1 MATITQR
8 KQGFDP
14 STKAK
19 AIRKGKRFASREG
32 IQHLIRMNKRFSE
45 RLGNQFAAALT
56 YFSFLALIPILMV
69 AFSAVGF
76 VLANNPDV
84 LTQLK
89 ESIARQ
95 VPGGAGVGDIVN
107 QVLDTAVSQRLTV
120 GIFGLVIALY
130 SGIGW
135 MTNLRQALEAV
146 WRPTWEEDPAQEDS
160 LVVATIKDLGRLIGL
175 GLALA
180 ITIGITAVGTNVQT
194 QVLEL
199 LGLDD
204 WTWLKPVVSVITILI
219 AMAADVLI
227 FLWVYKTLPGKKYQ
241 VTRKALVR
249 GAIAAAVLFEI
260 LKAALTIFLPQITSS
275 ASGAVFGPIIGL
287 LFFFNL
293 VARMVLMVGAWIATA
308 PGGPRAERD
317 DDDEVPEAKVLIR
330 PSVTGPRVAGL
341 VGVGAVAGWG
351 AARRSRS

>member
-8 KQGFDP
+8 RKGFDP
-14 STKAK
+14 SPKAK
-19 AIRKGKRFASREG
+19 ALRKGKRLTSREG
-32 IQHLIRMNKRFSE
+32 VKHLVRMNKRFSD

-69 AFSAVGF
+69 AFSVVGF
-76 VLANNPDV
+76 VLANNQDV
-84 LTQLK
+84 LDQLK
-89 ESIARQ
+89 ENIARQ
-95 VPGGAGVGDIVN
+95 IPGGAGVGDIVN

-120 GIFGLVIALY
+120 GIFGLIIALY

-146 WRPTWEEDPAQEDS
+146 WRPTWEEDPAQEDGIV
-160 LVVATIKDLGRLIGL
+160 LATIKDLGRLIGL
-175 GLALA
+175 GLALILTIA
-180 ITIGITAVGTNVQT
+180 ITAIGTNVQT

-204 WTWLKPVVSVITILI
+204 WTWLKPVVSVVTILI

-227 FLWVYKTLPGKKYQ
+227 FLWVYKTLPGKTYQ
-241 VTRKALVR
+241 VTRKALIR
-249 GAIAAAVLFEI
+249 GAIVAAVLFEI
-260 LKAALTIFLPQITSS
+260 LKSALTIFLPQITSS

-308 PGGPRAERD
+308 PGGPKAEAAES
-317 DDDEVPEAKVLIR
+317 EVPEAKVLVR
-330 PSVTGPRVAGL
+330 TGAGGPRVAGL
-341 VGVGAVAGWG
+341 LGVGAVAGWG
-351 AARRSRS
+351 AARRGRS